1 MRLMRWSAEG
11 CWGSGGGGKVEIGM
25 YRLSREEECNPARR
39 GLRSDRQNDGRSES
53 GMERAVSAHEIRN
66 MLVE

>member
-1 MRLMRWSAEG
+1 MRLMRWSAG
-11 CWGSGGGGKVEIGM
+11 WCSGGGGKVEIGT

-39 GLRSDRQNDGRSES
+39 GQRSDRRNDGWSES

-66 MLVE
+66 MLAE